1 MKELTRLLF
10 ASLVTVGALA
20 AVSGCEQENV
30 VEEAAEEVVDEADD
44 AM

>member
-10 ASLVTVGALA
+10 ASLVAVGALA
-20 AVSGCEQENV
+20 AVAGCEQDNA